1 MHGYWKD
8 EKKTNKRLRKERFYT
23 GDLGFKDSN
32 GLLYLTGRNDSIIN
46 VGNEKVSPEE
56 VEQIINE
63 LAGVEESMVYGVSD
77 PVLGN
82 KVNADIVLDSKYSL
96 KTNKIKTYCRGK
108 LSSYKVPDQ
117 IFIVESVQK
126 TLYGKIDRK
135 TK

>member
-1 MHGYWKD
+1 L
-8 EKKTNKRLRKERFYT
+8 KRLSNGRFYT

-63 LAGVEESMVYGVSD
+63 LEGVNESLVFRTSD
-77 PVLGN
+77 PILGN
-82 KVNADIVLDSKYSL
+82 KVNANIVLDPKSSL
-96 KTNKIKTYCRGK
+96 TTMDIRTYCKQK
-108 LSSYKVPDQ
+108 LSSFKVPTK
-117 IFIVESVQK
+117 IFVVDSIPK

-135 TK
+135 EK